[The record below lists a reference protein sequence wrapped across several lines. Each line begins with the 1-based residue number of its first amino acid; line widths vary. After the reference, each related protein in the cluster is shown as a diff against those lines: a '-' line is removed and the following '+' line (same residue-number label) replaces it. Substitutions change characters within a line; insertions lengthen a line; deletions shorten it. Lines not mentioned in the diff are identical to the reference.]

1 MGRHCP
7 RGLLYR
13 QAQVRMQGTD
23 AVQVEPLL
31 PPQGQ
36 VIVLHP
42 CALPAVAHKSRCQQS
57 GKEQVR
63 HQQRQGEGRQR
74 GAGHGR
80 QQQAQPQRK
89 PRGQEIDLAAAGDV
103 RGRVRRQGDAG
114 QQLLQQG
121 RALLPDEQRQF
132 RRAAARRD
140 EHAA

>member
-42 CALPAVAHKSRCQQS
+42 CALPAVAHKSRRQQS

-74 GAGHGR
+74 GAGHCR

-114 QQLLQQG
+114 HRPRWESSQ
-121 RALLPDEQRQF
+121 AYPD
-132 RRAAARRD
+132 RRSAR
-140 EHAA
+140 